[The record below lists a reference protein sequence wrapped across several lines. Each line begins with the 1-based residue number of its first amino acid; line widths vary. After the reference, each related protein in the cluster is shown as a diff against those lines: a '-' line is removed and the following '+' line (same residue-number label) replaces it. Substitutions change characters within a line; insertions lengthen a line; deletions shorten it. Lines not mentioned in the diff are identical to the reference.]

1 MHGGIVG
8 EQDLVLLQCGIG
20 DGDCRDQAAGVG
32 MHGEVKQ
39 LLSLGDLNDV
49 TLVDNADAVGNETD
63 DGQVVGDEQVGDIAL
78 LLELLQ
84 QVQDLCTNGN
94 VQCGDGLVGNDQL
107 GLHDHGTGQADSLTL
122 TAGELVGVTGQMLG
136 QQTDFLDHALDLL
149 DAVLLIL
156 EELEVVQAL
165 GDDVV
170 DGSTLV
176 QGSGGILEDHLD
188 VTDDLAV
195 QAAGGLAGDANAL
208 VLDLTSSQGVDADNG
223 TADGG
228 LAGAGLTNQGESLT
242 LVNIERGV
250 LNGLDRIVALAEGDV
265 HILEAQQN
273 FSAVLIDGAMLRQ
286 MSSTINFF
294 AHSRILLKC

>member
-1 MHGGIVG
+1 M
-8 EQDLVLLQCGIG
+8 
-20 DGDCRDQAAGVG
+20 
-32 MHGEVKQ
+32 
-39 LLSLGDLNDV
+39 S
-49 TLVDNADAVGNETD
+49 
-63 DGQVVGDEQVGDIAL
+63 DEQVSNITL

-84 QVQDLCTNGN
+84 QVQDLCTDGN

-107 GLHDHGTGQADSLTL
+107 RLHDHGTGQADSLTL

-149 DAVLLIL
+149 DTVLLIL

-188 VTDDLAV
+188 VTDDLTV
-195 QAAGGLAGDANAL
+195 QAAGGLAGDADAL
-208 VLDLTSSQGVDADNG
+208 VLDLASSQGVDADNG